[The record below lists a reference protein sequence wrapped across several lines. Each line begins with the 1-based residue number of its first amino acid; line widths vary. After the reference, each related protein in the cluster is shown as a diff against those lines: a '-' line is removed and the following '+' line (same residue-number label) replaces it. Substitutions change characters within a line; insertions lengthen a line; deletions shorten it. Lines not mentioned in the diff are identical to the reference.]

1 MCIILPKIRSHSV
14 SYILRPRFFSPPE
27 FRRRLRWAHEPL
39 QSISAAFWI
48 MKRHN
53 EVKVTIMLEIER
65 EKNTEQRAA
74 FQGTHFSCN
83 WSKKSKDIK
92 KKKCKAI
99 HYLQHRGEKLSCWLY
114 CDCNPLYCDCNPL
127 IVSIVC
133 LFFQLFILL
142 PTYWDWAITRGTLS
156 HRKILVF

>member
-92 KKKCKAI
+92 KKMQGNSLFATQRRKTQLLVVLWLLPVVLW
-99 HYLQHRGEKLSCWLY
+99 LQPF
-114 CDCNPLYCDCNPL
+114 DCFH
-127 IVSIVC
+127 C
-133 LFFQLFILL
+133 LFLQLFILL
-142 PTYWDWAITRGTLS
+142 PTYWDWTITRGTLS
-156 HRKILVF
+156 HKKIPVF

>member
-27 FRRRLRWAHEPL
+27 FRLRWAHEPL

-92 KKKCKAI
+92 KKNARQFIICNTE
-99 HYLQHRGEKLSCWLY
+99 EKNSAVGCIVTATRCIVTATLWLFPLFVCFFNYSFY
-114 CDCNPLYCDCNPL
+114 CRHTETE
-127 IVSIVC
+127 
-133 LFFQLFILL
+133 Q
-142 PTYWDWAITRGTLS
+142 
-156 HRKILVF
+156 